1 MTVMNALQCG
11 SHIST
16 LWGTSVLDYLEY
28 CIYVFPFL
36 TGFAISNFLLDLII
50 LALPIPKVRVITLGR
65 ERFHTYMPQIWSL
78 HASNARKLGVTGVF
92 GLAAMSVPC
101 PRYL

>member
-16 LWGTSVLDYLEY
+16 LWGISISNYLEY
-28 CIYVFPFL
+28 CIYVFPFI

-50 LALPIPKVRVITLGR
+50 LALPIPKVRVESDRAEIDL
-65 ERFHTYMPQIWSL
+65 TYTPSDL
-78 HASNARKLGVTGVF
+78 VF
-92 GLAAMSVPC
+92 AC
-101 PRYL
+101 